1 MIVRWPRGR
10 GALKAIGMA
19 LLLVPLGFLG
29 LFMVG
34 EVAGGDVSGL
44 SHAVQALPLILV
56 AAAAWRWPLQAGA
69 VMVLVGL
76 GIVVVYAIL
85 ASSRFELGT
94 ILIVEAVLAVP
105 IVSGALFVLAGRP
118 ERGFGRSRSA

>member
-1 MIVRWPRGR
+1 MTVRLPRGR
-10 GALKAIGMA
+10 GALKATGMA

-44 SHAVQALPLILV
+44 SHAVQALPLVLV
-56 AAAAWRWPLQAGA
+56 AVAAWRWPLQAGA
-69 VMVLVGL
+69 MMVLIGL

-85 ASSRFELGT
+85 ASSRFGLGT
-94 ILIVEAVLAVP
+94 ILIVESILAVP
-105 IVSGALFVLAGRP
+105 IVSGAMFMLAGRP
-118 ERGFGRSRSA
+118 ERDVGGSRSA